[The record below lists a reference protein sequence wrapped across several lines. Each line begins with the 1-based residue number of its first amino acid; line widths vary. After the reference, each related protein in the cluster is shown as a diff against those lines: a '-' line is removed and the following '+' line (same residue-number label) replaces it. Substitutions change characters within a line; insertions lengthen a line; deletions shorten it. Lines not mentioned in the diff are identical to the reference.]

1 MFDYEK
7 HFADV
12 ITKVKAE
19 NRYRKFINL
28 SRQVGKFPQATFE
41 GKNVT
46 VWCSNDYLG
55 MGQNPVVLKA
65 MEDAIRVYGAGS
77 GGTRNISGTHAKI
90 IELETELADLHH
102 KDAGLVFGSGY
113 LCNQT
118 VLATL
123 GKILPNLVYFS
134 DRLNHAS
141 MIEGIKH
148 SNVERAIF
156 EHNDLE
162 HLEQLLKAYP
172 VDRPKMIVFEAI
184 YSMDADLAPV
194 KAICELAKKYGAMT
208 YIDEVHAVGMYGA
221 RGGGLSDQLGLSA
234 DLTII
239 QGTLAK
245 AYGCLGGYI
254 TGSSS
259 LIDAVRSFA
268 PGFIFTTSI
277 TPALAAGAIASI
289 QYLKNSI
296 SERTQLLL
304 RAKQLKTALNK
315 YKINF
320 IDEPSHIVPII
331 IGDPKLC
338 QQLAEYLLSEHQIY
352 VQAINYPT
360 VPRGTERLRI
370 TPSPEHTE
378 EMIEK
383 FALAIRTF
391 LNLGLVFKQ
400 SNTSTSEQTI

>member
-1 MFDYEK
+1 MFNYEK
-7 HFADV
+7 HFTEV

-19 NRYRKFINL
+19 NRYRKFVNL

-41 GKNVT
+41 GQNVT

-55 MGQNPVVLKA
+55 MGQHPAVLKA
-65 MEDAIRVYGAGS
+65 MEEALKVYGAGS

-90 IELETELADLHH
+90 IELESELADLHH
-102 KDAGLVFGSGY
+102 KDAALVFGSGY

-123 GKILPNLVYFS
+123 GKIIPDLVYFS

-141 MIEGIKH
+141 MIEGIIH
-148 SNVERAIF
+148 SKVERCIF

-162 HLEQLLKAYP
+162 HLEQLLMAYP
-172 VDRPKMIVFEAI
+172 LDRPKMIVFEAV

-194 KAICELAKKYGAMT
+194 QAICELAKKYGAMT

-221 RGGGLSDQLGLSA
+221 RGGGISDQLNLS
-234 DLTII
+234 DELTII

-254 TGSSS
+254 TASSS

-289 QYLKNSI
+289 HHLKNSNF
-296 SERTQLLL
+296 EREQLQL
-304 RAKQLKTALNK
+304 RAKELKIALNK
-315 YKINF
+315 YQIKF
-320 IDEPSHIVPII
+320 IDEPSHIIPII

-370 TPSPEHTE
+370 TPSPEHTS

-383 FALAIRTF
+383 FASAIRTF
-391 LNLGLVFKQ
+391 LNLGLTLKDEVALA
-400 SNTSTSEQTI
+400 SEQQI

>member
-12 ITKVKAE
+12 ITKVKDE

-28 SRQVGKFPQATFE
+28 SRKVGNFPKATYQDQE
-41 GKNVT
+41 VT

-55 MGQNPVVLKA
+55 MGQHPAVLKA
-65 MEDAIRVYGAGS
+65 MEEAIRIYGAGS

-90 IELETELADLHH
+90 IELEAELADLHE

-123 GKILPNLVYFS
+123 GKIIPELVYFS
-134 DRLNHAS
+134 DSLNHAS

-148 SNVERAIF
+148 SRVERAIF

-162 HLEQLLKAYP
+162 HLEQLLQAYP
-172 VDRPKMIVFEAI
+172 LERPKMIVFEAV

-194 KAICELAKKYGAMT
+194 KEICALAKKYGAMT
-208 YIDEVHAVGMYGA
+208 YIDEVHAVGMYGS
-221 RGGGLSDQLGLSA
+221 RGGGISDELGLSA
-234 DLTII
+234 ELTII

-254 TGSSS
+254 TGSTS

-289 QYLKNSI
+289 KHLKNS
-296 SERTQLLL
+296 STEREQLLL
-304 RAKQLKTALNK
+304 RAKQLKTALDK
-315 YKINF
+315 YEIKFIN
-320 IDEPSHIVPII
+320 EPSHIVPII
-331 IGDPKLC
+331 IGDAKLC
-338 QQLAEYLLSEHQIY
+338 QQLAEYLLLEHQIY

-383 FALAIRTF
+383 FALAIKTF
-391 LNLGLVFKQ
+391 LNLGLATNK
-400 SNTSTSEQTI
+400 SATSSREQLI